1 MEKLFE
7 LAIAI
12 GMAVFSVR
20 VAAEGLRRLE
30 IGEKGHTFTIL
41 SLSAAIL
48 AVQVAVVL
56 SAFQPSS
63 VGAFAGEIR
72 AAAQSVAPAEAN
84 DSVPPAALEKST
96 KPHSHRHPRPVVSA
110 DD

>member
-12 GMAVFSVR
+12 GMAVFAVR
-20 VAAEGLRRLE
+20 VAFEGMRRLE
-30 IGEKGHTFTIL
+30 IGEKGHAFTIL

-48 AVQVAVVL
+48 AVQVAVIL

-84 DSVPPAALEKST
+84 DSVPAAALEKST
-96 KPHSHRHPRPVVSA
+96 KRSHHHQRPAVSA